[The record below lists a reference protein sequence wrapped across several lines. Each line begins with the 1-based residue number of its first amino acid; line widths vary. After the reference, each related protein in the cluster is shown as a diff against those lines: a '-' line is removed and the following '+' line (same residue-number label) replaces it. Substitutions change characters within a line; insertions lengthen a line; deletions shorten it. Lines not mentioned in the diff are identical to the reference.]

1 MLPMMTMRKILL
13 SIIFAAYSLG
23 TCVAVGQE
31 VDMGSFEQV
40 KTKTFDKEKFIFP
53 DDVRGT
59 QLNIFFLAM
68 GADRDA
74 GEAQQL
80 ALIDWHMALAER
92 GVFSDAVMPYHF
104 PVLAGVPFFVK
115 GMINGAMRDTYEGK
129 VPLDQAGIL
138 FIKDLA
144 AFAGSAGLPLDDQAT
159 IVIATADAVPLQFF
173 KGEVSPQGVD
183 EIVAAIENVL

>member
-1 MLPMMTMRKILL
+1 MTMRKILL
-13 SIIFAAYSLG
+13 SIIVAAYALG

-80 ALIDWHMALAER
+80 ALIDWHEALAAR
-92 GVFSDAVMPYHF
+92 GVFSDDNCGVCHGTGGRGPA
-104 PVLAGVPFFVK
+104 LAELK
-115 GMINGAMRDTYEGK
+115 ALSSAERRDRIRNH
-129 VPLDQAGIL
+129 PIAGQIPQR
-138 FIKDLA
+138 
-144 AFAGSAGLPLDDQAT
+144 LPAHQLSD
-159 IVIATADAVPLQFF
+159 VIEFLEP
-173 KGEVSPQGVD
+173 E
-183 EIVAAIENVL
+183 